1 MDTNLLIEGYR
12 QAARQ
17 HGDATEIGDYK
28 SANRFAESV
37 ATIFAELKRRGPQS
51 QQLLLKCL
59 EDPSP
64 GVRLWAASHALE
76 FAPAKAEKVLGDLSK
91 GGRLVDVSAA
101 VTLKEWHSGRLR
113 FPHPKK

>member
-1 MDTNLLIEGYR
+1 MDTNLLIEHYR

-51 QQLLLKCL
+51 RQLLLKCL
-59 EDPSP
+59 EYPSP

-76 FAPAKAEKVLGDLSK
+76 FAPARAEQALGDLSK
-91 GGRLVDVSAA
+91 AERLVGVSAA
-101 VTLKEWHSGRLR
+101 ATLKEWHRGRLR
-113 FPHPKK
+113 FPHP